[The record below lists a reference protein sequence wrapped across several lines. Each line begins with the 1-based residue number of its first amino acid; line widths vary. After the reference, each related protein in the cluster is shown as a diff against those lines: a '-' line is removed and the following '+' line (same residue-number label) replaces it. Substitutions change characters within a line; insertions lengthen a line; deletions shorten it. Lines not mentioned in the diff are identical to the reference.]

1 MKGWVDEVF
10 SRDDE
15 PTPLIGG
22 RLLQMGTRISFL
34 GWYRPGIR
42 HPPSFPTHPSMTATS
57 SATFGDRDRRA
68 STAATGRRIVPSI
81 TESRLGRAWG
91 CFLGRVSIRWRTRL
105 RSAINSGKFSEQE
118 PRRPGISR
126 SQVSSRDSRH
136 VENGDFSNM
145 GKSPASLRS
154 PSAAAR

>member
-1 MKGWVDEVF
+1 
-10 SRDDE
+10 
-15 PTPLIGG
+15 
-22 RLLQMGTRISFL
+22 MGTRISFL

-42 HPPSFPTHPSMTATS
+42 HPPLFLPYPSMTATS

-118 PRRPGISR
+118 PP
-126 SQVSSRDSRH
+126 SSRDQPCRTRSRRRFRRGFAAGRAAF
-136 VENGDFSNM
+136 GDSTALFIPVLE
-145 GKSPASLRS
+145 KSPNSRIGKAKGFRRFLVV
-154 PSAAAR
+154 